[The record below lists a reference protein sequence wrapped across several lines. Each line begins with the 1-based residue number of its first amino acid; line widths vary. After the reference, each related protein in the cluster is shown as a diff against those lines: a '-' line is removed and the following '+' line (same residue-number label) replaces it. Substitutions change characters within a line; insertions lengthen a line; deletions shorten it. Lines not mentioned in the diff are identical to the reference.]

1 MIIPEF
7 LIVFFTFFRVF
18 TAFLYILV
26 EHSVEEMSFY
36 FERNNMILKRLDF
49 GFFSL
54 LVGISI
60 TLFKRFAKWAENAES
75 GGYLRGVVLW
85 KIEDGWLSL

>member
-1 MIIPEF
+1 MIMIDF
-7 LIVFFTFFRVF
+7 LFFFLPFFRVF

-60 TLFKRFAKWAENAES
+60 ALFKRFAKWAKNAES
-75 GGYLRGVVLW
+75 GGYLRGVVY
-85 KIEDGWLSL
+85 GR